1 MADWQVKT
9 QQQLNFGVGRGYYY
23 TTNTYDKSSGNG
35 IYLTGPNGKDYVYI
49 PKEYTQKGIVI
60 TEDSYPTSGI
70 RGTIDKQ
77 YFNTAF
83 LKPETYKNAFSFT
96 VPDSIKNSDA
106 FKQIGYDDFGKDGF
120 LIPADYYETSLAK
133 DNGSY
138 KITEFQKPIQG
149 MSQIAPEIFNINSNA
164 ASLKNSK
171 QEDFVYLT
179 DVNQSSSGNSAKA
192 TQTVIPYGQTSP
204 QAYSL
209 IRTVNGGGGL
219 FGGFLGDLIGSVA
232 GLINDLGPVGKIA
245 LMYATAGAGSALAAE
260 LGISN
265 AAGTAL
271 LNGALT
277 LSNGGD
283 LGDVLENAAKGAIG
297 SELTDL
303 ATDLTDSAVQGDII
317 GKTSLGLL
325 EGNNLEDSLKTALV
339 TSATKELT
347 SKDFEKD
354 INDVLDLPALPASVD
369 TETVGPMPDA
379 GSLGVESDLP
389 VTVEDIFQTPIDAG
403 SLGVASDLPPTLD
416 DIIQTLPPVDAGS
429 LGQESDLPEIPPS
442 DAEMPPTQGLD
453 TTLPPA
459 PPTLDEVL
467 QGVKDVAKV
476 AALVNTADAVL
487 NPPTQETVKKGFD
500 IVPVPTEWKSPTY
513 DQTFTPVD
521 LDSIFKNLQGTQYQ
535 WKPRPDITGGAY
547 MGSPVNISDIVN
559 KIMSAE
565 LTPTTMPSQITNAV
579 GGILGPTA
587 TR

>member
-1 MADWQVKT
+1 MPFDLKYDVDGSGKVDLNDVLGIQKASLGKDPGFVFATDTFLSPVNKTAEDYAKEKQQAEEKRIADEKEAKRRQALLTDANKLLSGGNDSLYFKDSITAEDIAANPNLTPQQIANQKTISYWSAQSTPFGRVMSAINNGTAKVQEVVTGSDMDGNPIRELVAFDPSAPTDWTNQLVLNKTDQPGVYTFKTYNQVAAG
-9 QQQLNFGVGRGYYY
+9 NISGVIAANPETGVIAPIIDATKQIKY
-23 TTNTYDKSSGNG
+23 TPGSSGSFFRNIADSLG
-35 IYLTGPNGKDYVYI
+35 DMVGSFGDIYKSLGPIGVVLGNAVTPGLG
-49 PKEYTQKGIVI
+49 TALGVI
-60 TEDSYPTSGI
+60 TAIDEGADPTDI
-70 RGTIDKQ
+70 
-77 YFNTAF
+77 A
-83 LKPETYKNAFSFT
+83 KN
-96 VPDSIKNSDA
+96 
-106 FKQIGYDDFGKDGF
+106 
-120 LIPADYYETSLAK
+120 
-133 DNGSY
+133 
-138 KITEFQKPIQG
+138 
-149 MSQIAPEIFNINSNA
+149 IAVGEIFNQSGISPEVA
-164 ASLKNSK
+164 AATDSK
-171 QEDFVYLT
+171 V
-179 DVNQSSSGNSAKA
+179 
-192 TQTVIPYGQTSP
+192 
-204 QAYSL
+204 
-209 IRTVNGGGGL
+209 
-219 FGGFLGDLIGSVA
+219 LGDLVQDTIKNITLGS
-232 GLINDLGPVGKIA
+232 DLETSIQ
-245 LMYATAGAGSALAAE
+245 
-260 LGISN
+260 N
-265 AAGTAL
+265 AL
-271 LNGALT
+271 LSSG
-277 LSNGGD
+277 
-283 LGDVLENAAKGAIG
+283 
-297 SELTDL
+297 
-303 ATDLTDSAVQGDII
+303 
-317 GKTSLGLL
+317 
-325 EGNNLEDSLKTALV
+325 
-339 TSATKELT
+339 TKDLT

-354 INDVLDLPALPASVD
+354 INDILDLPANVD
-369 TETVGPMPDA
+369 TVGPMPDA
-379 GSLGVESDLP
+379 GSLGAESDLP
-389 VTVEDIFQTPIDAG
+389 IENIFQTPIDSG

-476 AALVNTADAVL
+476 AALVNTADSVL